1 MAVAKLSLSPQFGR
15 TQSKAL
21 SIESR
26 SNTAMPQPAETSR
39 GSSQS
44 DDSFFDLLAETLE
57 NVEDS
62 VRGPF
67 LQQFFKSMARIEV
80 TPAQALEYWS
90 QILKRRVELSENMGS
105 RVSLKTALIDV
116 LASTSFMRVPI
127 LMEYE
132 EFKKLQ
138 LNAATDALTG
148 LYNRRLFEEYTDK
161 ELNRAKRYGQ
171 HLALAL
177 LDMHQLKQVN
187 DRHGHLRGDQ
197 ILQLAAATLRKNLR
211 ASDFAFR
218 IGGDEFAL
226 LLPQA
231 DPEQAA
237 VLCDRLRS
245 NFETDVAPLKLG
257 IAVTLDYGIAVHPQ
271 DGETKEALLRLAD
284 QRLYQLKHSPRAHG
298 AIPEIQKTTAAVQP
312 ETESRPAPER
322 MATPIT
328 PPKAQAAVPAA
339 GTFLGPTEPAPYS
352 QRRKWERVSLAG
364 TRAYAVITGNE
375 KKTATVLDL
384 CTGGLALSLEN
395 PDELP
400 SPFFAVLH
408 VPILPPLRVN
418 LRKVYT
424 RKMESGLSRLGC
436 AFVS

>member
-1 MAVAKLSLSPQFGR
+1 
-15 TQSKAL
+15 
-21 SIESR
+21 
-26 SNTAMPQPAETSR
+26 MPQPAETNR
-39 GSSQS
+39 PSSQP

-57 NVEDS
+57 NLEES

-67 LQQFFKSMARIEV
+67 LQQFFKSIARIDL
-80 TPAQALEYWS
+80 TPAQSLEHWS
-90 QILKRRVELSENMGS
+90 LILKRRAELSENLGKP
-105 RVSLKTALIDV
+105 VSLRTALIDV

-148 LYNRRLFEEYTDK
+148 LHNRRLFEEYTDK

-177 LDMHQLKQVN
+177 LDLHKLKQVN
-187 DRHGHLRGDQ
+187 DRHGHLQGDQ
-197 ILQLAAATLRKNLR
+197 VLQLAAATLRKSLR

-237 VLCDRLRS
+237 TLCDRLRT
-245 NFETDVAPLKLG
+245 NFESDLKPLKLD

-271 DGETKEALLRLAD
+271 DGDSKETLVRTAD
-284 QRLYQLKHSPRAHG
+284 RRLYELKNASRNSSKAQQLEAP
-298 AIPEIQKTTAAVQP
+298 TVQP
-312 ETESRPAPER
+312 APQAKPAAAQESRPMDFPS
-322 MATPIT
+322 PQ
-328 PPKAQAAVPAA
+328 AQAAP
-339 GTFLGPTEPAPYS
+339 TGPFIGSAETSGYA
-352 QRRKWERVSLAG
+352 QKRKWERVSLSG
-364 TRAYAVITGNE
+364 TRAYAVLAGDE
-375 KKTATVLDL
+375 KKTAPVLDL
-384 CTGGLALSLEN
+384 CTGGLALALEN

-418 LRKVYT
+418 LRKIYS
-424 RKMESGLSRLGC
+424 RKLDGGRSRLGC